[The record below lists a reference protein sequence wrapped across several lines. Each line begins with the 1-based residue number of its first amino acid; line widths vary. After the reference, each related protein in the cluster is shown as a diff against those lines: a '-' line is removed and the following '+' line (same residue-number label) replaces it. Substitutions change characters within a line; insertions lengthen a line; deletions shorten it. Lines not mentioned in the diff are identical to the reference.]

1 MKKIWHMLL
10 VSLMLTLGTT
20 SLSGCQ
26 QNTQQVVSGQIGY
39 TEENNEQ
46 GKTEQQNE
54 SLEQGKIEQENT
66 EQQNEKQDDIKQE
79 NLEQQDENG
88 KLVGQEDKELSE
100 TEDQEKNEEQTNPN
114 SYIVTNEAAIMG
126 MAADILEN
134 MTLEEKIGQLFMV
147 NLELLDNSE
156 GDYYNHQKLTKEMK
170 KALKKYHVGGVIF
183 FARNISTTKQTKTL
197 IEKLQANSKVP
208 LFISVDEEGGEVA
221 RIANNDNMRT
231 TKFPTMEEVGQMAD
245 KEYAY
250 NMGETIGKEI
260 KELGFNLNFAPVA
273 DVRTNE
279 LNTEIGNRS
288 FGSDERLVSEMVVEV
303 VKGLQN
309 QGVSATLKHFPG
321 HGDASKD
328 SHEGAVDV
336 ENDINRLRKV
346 ELVPFKAG
354 IKAGADLIMVSHISV
369 SRITGTTEPASLSSL
384 VMKDMLRTEMGFNG
398 VIITDAMNMK
408 AITDYCDVKEA
419 AVNCILSG
427 ADICL
432 MPQDLP
438 IAYDAVLEAVE
449 NGILTEKRINDSVTR
464 ILELK
469 IKRGLILSDTDL
481 ILREEVII
489 EETSNILSGIK
500 NGNFTNEFSLSD
512 AIGKFSRGK
521 KTPMTSLRDT
531 EEQIEIKI

>member
-1 MKKIWHMLL
+1 MKKMWHILL
-10 VSLMLTLGTT
+10 VSLVLTLGTT

-26 QNTQQVVSGQIGY
+26 QNIQQVVSGQVGQ
-39 TEENNEQ
+39 TEQE
-46 GKTEQQNE
+46 KTEQENE
-54 SLEQGKIEQENT
+54 HLEQEKIE
-66 EQQNEKQDDIKQE
+66 KE
-79 NLEQQDENG
+79 NLEQQNEIEKQEDTEQEDENG
-88 KLVGQEDKELSE
+88 EMIEQENKDLSE
-100 TEDQEKNEEQTNPN
+100 TENQKEQTNPN

-147 NLELLDNSE
+147 NLELLDNRQ

-231 TKFPTMEEVGQMAD
+231 TKFPTMEEVGEMAD

-303 VKGLQN
+303 VKGLQS

-384 VMKDMLRTEMGFNG
+384 VMKDMLRTEMGFDG

-408 AITDYCDVKEA
+408 AITDYCDVKEV
-419 AVNCILSG
+419 AVNCILAG

-438 IAYDAVLEAVE
+438 VAYEAVLEAVE

-481 ILREEVII
+481 IPREEVIT
-489 EETSNILSGIK
+489 EENKKLEQEDTSNIENKELRKESNSNEENEKLEQQNIS
-500 NGNFTNEFSLSD
+500 NTNEDLD
-512 AIGKFSRGK
+512 
-521 KTPMTSLRDT
+521 
-531 EEQIEIKI
+531 